1 MRIPFCKKI
10 LHKKVKCVCVC
21 ENPNMSLQGIVIE
34 TILGR
39 KNSVQGPL
47 LLKLLFVSLKKMSPL
62 IHQKEQG
69 SSLVKFVNVLISL
82 FNRIIL

>member
-1 MRIPFCKKI
+1 M
-10 LHKKVKCVCVC
+10 CVCVKT
-21 ENPNMSLQGIVIE
+21 PNMPLQDIAIE

-39 KNSVQGPL
+39 KNSVQGIL
-47 LLKLLFVSLKKMSPL
+47 LLKLLFVSLKTMSPL

-82 FNRIIL
+82 FSRVIL

>member
-10 LHKKVKCVCVC
+10 LHKKVKCVCVKT
-21 ENPNMSLQGIVIE
+21 PNVSVQDIVIE

-47 LLKLLFVSLKKMSPL
+47 LLKLLFVSLKIMSPL

-82 FNRIIL
+82 FNQVIL